1 MMESESESARKDS
14 DYMVYKFAAA
24 EYHETR
30 TRLLQI
36 HCMQIR
42 GDVGG
47 AHCFFV
53 LAFDVI
59 YAAADRFCCPTM
71 QMNLPRGHCIIQKLS
86 TLTRKKH
93 ACGFLDRDFS
103 HSILNFN

>member
-1 MMESESESARKDS
+1 MESESESKRKDS

-30 TRLLQI
+30 ARLLQI

-47 AHCFFV
+47 AHTVFRARFWCD
-53 LAFDVI
+53 LCCGRQILLSD
-59 YAAADRFCCPTM
+59 YANEFT
-71 QMNLPRGHCIIQKLS
+71 PRPLHNKNW
-86 TLTRKKH
+86 
-93 ACGFLDRDFS
+93 AP
-103 HSILNFN
+103 